1 VSRSLLLFLTFDD
14 YRSGNLVRSEYN
26 QIQVPL
32 TVLRLSVGR
41 LPLYQIGVAAL
52 SLWITTCPVGLS
64 RGQMAFIYR
73 QRGRKIMSGDRYERD
88 DNERGAY
95 GGGNARR
102 RGGAFDDRYGGGG
115 ERSDYRRDS
124 SSSSS
129 GGGGYRERDYGYDD
143 PYRAQ
148 RRRGGGYSGGG
159 GLERGDYGRGG
170 YNDHADYR
178 DDERRYGDY
187 RVEREDDDRSWFDE
201 GREYLRRSL
210 GGGRDQRPRGR
221 SRSRLRC
228 RDIMTR
234 DVTVAT
240 RDTSLQEVAAMMREE
255 DTGVIP
261 VVDRED
267 SPALAGEAALAET
280 PRINNRMRGNGKLVG
295 LITDRDIVV
304 RAVAEGK
311 DDKTTRAEEVMTT
324 DLHTAH
330 PNDRVIDVIRKMG
343 DKQVRRIPVVGENG
357 QLRGIIS
364 MADIALETEED
375 EELADAI
382 EEISSGASFW
392 GKVFG

>member
-1 VSRSLLLFLTFDD
+1 MSR
-14 YRSGNLVRSEYN
+14 
-26 QIQVPL
+26 
-32 TVLRLSVGR
+32 
-41 LPLYQIGVAAL
+41 
-52 SLWITTCPVGLS
+52 
-64 RGQMAFIYR
+64 
-73 QRGRKIMSGDRYERD
+73 DRYQRD
-88 DNERGAY
+88 DDERGAY
-95 GGGNARR
+95 GDGGNARR
-102 RGGAFDDRYGGGG
+102 RGGAFDDRYGGG
-115 ERSDYRRDS
+115 ERTDYGRE
-124 SSSSS
+124 S
-129 GGGGYRERDYGYDD
+129 GGGSSYRERDYGYGD
-143 PYRAQ
+143 PYRAS
-148 RRRGGGYSGGG
+148 RGRGYGGTTS
-159 GLERGDYGRGG
+159 ERGDYGRGG
-170 YNDHADYR
+170 YTTDRADYR

-187 RVEREDDDRSWFDE
+187 RVERETDDRSWLDE
-201 GREYLRRSL
+201 GRDYLRRSL
-210 GGGRDQRPRGR
+210 SGGSRERSRGR

-240 RDTSLQEVAAMMREE
+240 RDTSIQEVAAMMREE

-267 SPALAGEAALAET
+267 APALTGETNLAEA
-280 PRINNRMRGNGKLVG
+280 PKINNRMRGNGKLVG

-304 RAVAEGK
+304 RAVAEGR
-311 DDKTTRAEEVMTT
+311 DAKTTRAEEVMTT
-324 DLHTAH
+324 DIHSAH